1 MLKAENGATME
12 TDLEETPR
20 GWVARYLIVSKDLG
34 QLKPQRQIF
43 ESKADAVAWLAAEA
57 TAQGFV
63 YATGNLSVA
72 VQPPSASTTTEGWW
86 LTPSRLAADK

>member
-34 QLKPQRQIF
+34 QLKPSGR
-43 ESKADAVAWLAAEA
+43 SLRPRPMPSLARGGGYRSWL
-57 TAQGFV
+57 
-63 YATGNLSVA
+63 
-72 VQPPSASTTTEGWW
+72 
-86 LTPSRLAADK
+86 RLRDRSLVR

>member
-57 TAQGFV
+57 TDHGFV
-63 YATGNLSVA
+63 YETGA
-72 VQPPSASTTTEGWW
+72 
-86 LTPSRLAADK
+86 